1 MVFSS
6 NNISAVVKASTGF
19 ESVTSAIPVQCFTF
33 YGYITNSQSCQ
44 LPVGLI
50 AQLVEHCTS
59 IAKVMDSNPLKI
71 ADCLGKAK
79 CFFCLQ
85 SPCTRNMRNIQSL
98 LWSMSLLASKNPS
111 FSGGTRM
118 KFHERPAQNTL
129 LGIFHFFSSNAV
141 FGNALN
147 QTNTFL
153 WLRDLFYIL
162 LATPNGIK
170 H

>member
-1 MVFSS
+1 M
-6 NNISAVVKASTGF
+6 
-19 ESVTSAIPVQCFTF
+19 TSAIPVPCFTF

-98 LWSMSLLASKNPS
+98 LWSMSLLESKNPS

-118 KFHERPAQNTL
+118 MLHERPAQNTL
-129 LGIFHFFSSNAV
+129 SLGIFHFFSSNAV
-141 FGNALN
+141 FGNASN
-147 QTNTFL
+147 PPTH
-153 WLRDLFYIL
+153 FYGSVICSTSCSQHL
-162 LATPNGIK
+162 TE
-170 H
+170 